1 MADKLESRPGS
12 EPATRPDFRRLRV
25 IQVGAL
31 LVGAAVL
38 LVSMWLM
45 GQFRK
50 PELAPMVMAFAFASI
65 SFSGLFYFGALL
77 LEGSLQKYIL
87 SDDTVIKGDNVE
99 MVTKTASSG
108 DPEIDKWIGTYA
120 FTRNLFGMS
129 VIPILILLGL
139 YFLA

>member
-1 MADKLESRPGS
+1 MTDNSDQG
-12 EPATRPDFRRLRV
+12 PDFRRLRL
-25 IQVGAL
+25 IQIAALIVGA
-31 LVGAAVL
+31 GVL
-38 LVSMWLM
+38 ILSLWLM

-50 PELAPMVMAFAFASI
+50 PEVAPIVMAFAFASI

-99 MVTKTASSG
+99 MVTRTAKSG

-129 VIPILILLGL
+129 LVPILILIGL

>member
-1 MADKLESRPGS
+1 MADNTDTKPNFG
-12 EPATRPDFRRLRV
+12 RLRL
-25 IQVGAL
+25 IQIGAL
-31 LVGAAVL
+31 LVGAGVL
-38 LVSMWLM
+38 VLSLWLM

-50 PELAPMVMAFAFASI
+50 PELAPIVMAFAFASI

-87 SDDTVIKGDNVE
+87 SDETVIKGDNVE

-129 VIPILILLGL
+129 LVPVLILIGL

>member
-1 MADKLESRPGS
+1 MADNTDTKPNFG
-12 EPATRPDFRRLRV
+12 RLRL
-25 IQVGAL
+25 IQIGAL
-31 LVGAAVL
+31 LVGAGVL
-38 LVSMWLM
+38 VLSLWLM

-50 PELAPMVMAFAFASI
+50 PELAPIVMAFAFASI
-65 SFSGLFYFGALL
+65 GFSGLFYFGALL

-87 SDDTVIKGDNVE
+87 SDETVIKGDNVE

-129 VIPILILLGL
+129 LVPILILIGL
-139 YFLA
+139 YFFA

>member
-1 MADKLESRPGS
+1 MADNTDTK
-12 EPATRPDFRRLRV
+12 PDFRRLRL
-25 IQVGAL
+25 IQIGAL
-31 LVGAAVL
+31 LVGAGVL
-38 LVSMWLM
+38 VVSLWLM
-45 GQFRK
+45 GQYRK
-50 PELAPMVMAFAFASI
+50 PELAPLVMAFAFASI

-87 SDDTVIKGDNVE
+87 SDETVIKGDNVE

-108 DPEIDKWIGTYA
+108 DPQIDKWIGTYA

-129 VIPILILLGL
+129 LVPVLILIGL

>member
-1 MADKLESRPGS
+1 MTDNSNQG
-12 EPATRPDFRRLRV
+12 PDFRRLRL
-25 IQVGAL
+25 IQIAALIVGA
-31 LVGAAVL
+31 GVL
-38 LVSMWLM
+38 ILSLWLM

-50 PELAPMVMAFAFASI
+50 PEVAPIVMAFAFASI

-99 MVTKTASSG
+99 MVTRTAKSG

-129 VIPILILLGL
+129 LVPILILIGL
-139 YFLA
+139 YFFA

>member
-1 MADKLESRPGS
+1 MTDNSDQG
-12 EPATRPDFRRLRV
+12 PDFRRLRL
-25 IQVGAL
+25 IQIAALIVGA
-31 LVGAAVL
+31 GVL
-38 LVSMWLM
+38 ILSLWLM

-50 PELAPMVMAFAFASI
+50 PEVAPIVMAFAFASI

-99 MVTKTASSG
+99 MVTRTAKSG

-129 VIPILILLGL
+129 LVPILILIGL
-139 YFLA
+139 YFFA

>member
-1 MADKLESRPGS
+1 MTDKRD
-12 EPATRPDFRRLRV
+12 AKPDFRRLRL
-25 IQVGAL
+25 IQIAAL
-31 LVGAAVL
+31 ITGAAVL
-38 LVSMWLM
+38 LVSLWLM

-50 PELAPMVMAFAFASI
+50 PELAPIVMAFAFASI

-99 MVTKTASSG
+99 MVTTTAESG

-129 VIPILILLGL
+129 LVPILILLGL
-139 YFLA
+139 YFFA

>member
-1 MADKLESRPGS
+1 MADNTDTKPNFG
-12 EPATRPDFRRLRV
+12 RLRL
-25 IQVGAL
+25 IQIGAL
-31 LVGAAVL
+31 LVGAGVL
-38 LVSMWLM
+38 VLSLWLM

-50 PELAPMVMAFAFASI
+50 PELAPIVMAFAFASI
-65 SFSGLFYFGALL
+65 GFSGLFYFGALL

-87 SDDTVIKGDNVE
+87 SDETVIKGDNVE

-129 VIPILILLGL
+129 LVPVLILIGL

>member
-1 MADKLESRPGS
+1 MTDNSDQG
-12 EPATRPDFRRLRV
+12 PDFRRLRL
-25 IQVGAL
+25 IQIAALIVGA
-31 LVGAAVL
+31 GVL
-38 LVSMWLM
+38 ILSLWLM

-50 PELAPMVMAFAFASI
+50 PEVAPIVMAFAFASI

-99 MVTKTASSG
+99 MVTRTAKSG
-108 DPEIDKWIGTYA
+108 DREIDKWIGTYA

-129 VIPILILLGL
+129 LVPILILIGL
-139 YFLA
+139 YFFA

>member
-1 MADKLESRPGS
+1 MADNSDSKPN
-12 EPATRPDFRRLRV
+12 FRRLRR
-25 IQVGAL
+25 IQVTAL
-31 LVGAAVL
+31 IVGAGVL
-38 LVSMWLM
+38 VVSLWLM

-50 PELAPMVMAFAFASI
+50 PEVAPIVMAIAFASI
-65 SFSGLFYFGALL
+65 AFSGLFYFGALL

-87 SDDTVIKGDNVE
+87 SDDTVIKGDTVE
-99 MVTKTASSG
+99 MVTTTTESG

-129 VIPILILLGL
+129 LVPVLILIGL

>member
-1 MADKLESRPGS
+1 
-12 EPATRPDFRRLRV
+12 
-25 IQVGAL
+25 
-31 LVGAAVL
+31 
-38 LVSMWLM
+38 M

-50 PELAPMVMAFAFASI
+50 PEVAPIVMAIAFASI
-65 SFSGLFYFGALL
+65 AFSGLFYFGALL

-87 SDDTVIKGDNVE
+87 SDDTVIKGDTVE
-99 MVTKTASSG
+99 MVTTTTESG

-129 VIPILILLGL
+129 LVPVLILIGL

>member
-1 MADKLESRPGS
+1 MADNTNTK
-12 EPATRPDFRRLRV
+12 PDFRRLRL
-25 IQVGAL
+25 IQIGAL
-31 LVGAAVL
+31 LVGAGVL
-38 LVSMWLM
+38 VVSLWLM

-50 PELAPMVMAFAFASI
+50 PELAPLVMAFAFASI

-87 SDDTVIKGDNVE
+87 SDETVIKGDNVE

-108 DPEIDKWIGTYA
+108 DPQIDKWIGTYA

-129 VIPILILLGL
+129 LVPVLILIGL

>member
-1 MADKLESRPGS
+1 MADNSVSKPN
-12 EPATRPDFRRLRV
+12 FRRLRI
-25 IQVGAL
+25 IQIASLIVGA
-31 LVGAAVL
+31 GVL
-38 LVSMWLM
+38 ILSLWLM

-50 PELAPMVMAFAFASI
+50 PEVAPIVMAFAFASI

-99 MVTKTASSG
+99 MVTRTAESG
-108 DPEIDKWIGTYA
+108 DAEIDKWIGTYA

-129 VIPILILLGL
+129 LVPILILIAL
-139 YFLA
+139 YFFA

>member
-1 MADKLESRPGS
+1 MAGKPDSGQDS
-12 EPATRPDFRRLRV
+12 GPDFRRLRL
-25 IQVGAL
+25 IQIVALIVGAL
-31 LVGAAVL
+31 VFV
-38 LVSMWLM
+38 VSMWLM
-45 GQFRK
+45 GQFRE
-50 PELAPMVMAFAFASI
+50 PELAPMVMAFAFAAI

-108 DPEIDKWIGTYA
+108 DPQIDKWIGTYA

-129 VIPILILLGL
+129 LVPILILVGL
-139 YFLA
+139 YLFA

>member
-1 MADKLESRPGS
+1 MADNTDTK
-12 EPATRPDFRRLRV
+12 PDFRRLRL
-25 IQVGAL
+25 IQISAL
-31 LVGAAVL
+31 LVGAGVL
-38 LVSMWLM
+38 VVSLWLM

-50 PELAPMVMAFAFASI
+50 PELAPLVMAFAFASI

-87 SDDTVIKGDNVE
+87 SDETVIKGDNVE

-108 DPEIDKWIGTYA
+108 DPLIDKWIGTYA

-129 VIPILILLGL
+129 LVPVLILIGL

>member
-1 MADKLESRPGS
+1 MTDNSES
-12 EPATRPDFRRLRV
+12 RPDFRRLRI
-25 IQVGAL
+25 IQIASLIVGAGV
-31 LVGAAVL
+31 LVL
-38 LVSMWLM
+38 SLWLM

-50 PELAPMVMAFAFASI
+50 PEVAPIVMAFAFASI

-99 MVTKTASSG
+99 MVTRTAESG
-108 DPEIDKWIGTYA
+108 DAEIDKWIGTYA

-129 VIPILILLGL
+129 LVPILILIAL
-139 YFLA
+139 YFFA

>member
-1 MADKLESRPGS
+1 MTDSSDQG
-12 EPATRPDFRRLRV
+12 PDFRRLSLLQ
-25 IQVGAL
+25 IAALIVGA
-31 LVGAAVL
+31 GVL
-38 LVSMWLM
+38 ILSLWLM

-50 PELAPMVMAFAFASI
+50 PEVAPIVMAFAFASI

-87 SDDTVIKGDNVE
+87 SDDTVIKGDNVG
-99 MVTKTASSG
+99 MVTRTAKSG

-129 VIPILILLGL
+129 LVPILILIGL
-139 YFLA
+139 YFFA

>member
-1 MADKLESRPGS
+1 MTDNSDSKPN
-12 EPATRPDFRRLRV
+12 FRRLRI
-25 IQVGAL
+25 IQIASLIVGA
-31 LVGAAVL
+31 GVL
-38 LVSMWLM
+38 ILSLWLM

-50 PELAPMVMAFAFASI
+50 PEVAPIVMAFAFASI

-99 MVTKTASSG
+99 MVTRTAESG
-108 DPEIDKWIGTYA
+108 DAEIDKWIGTYA

-129 VIPILILLGL
+129 LVPILILIAL
-139 YFLA
+139 YFFA

>member
-1 MADKLESRPGS
+1 MADKPDTSADS
-12 EPATRPDFRRLRV
+12 RPDFRRLRL
-25 IQVGAL
+25 IRIIAL
-31 LVGAAVL
+31 IVGAAVL
-38 LVSMWLM
+38 VLSLWLM

-50 PELAPMVMAFAFASI
+50 PELAPVVMAFAFASI

-99 MVTKTASSG
+99 IVTKTASSG

-129 VIPILILLGL
+129 LVPVLILIGL
-139 YFLA
+139 YLFA

>member
-1 MADKLESRPGS
+1 MPDRQGS
-12 EPATRPDFRRLRV
+12 KPNFRRLRR
-25 IQVGAL
+25 IQVTAL
-31 LVGAAVL
+31 IVGAGVL
-38 LVSMWLM
+38 VVSLWLM

-50 PELAPMVMAFAFASI
+50 PEVAPIVMAIAFASI
-65 SFSGLFYFGALL
+65 AFSGLFYFGALL

-87 SDDTVIKGDNVE
+87 SDDTVIKGDTVE
-99 MVTKTASSG
+99 MVTTTTESG

-129 VIPILILLGL
+129 LVPVLILIGL

>member
-1 MADKLESRPGS
+1 MADNSDSKPN
-12 EPATRPDFRRLRV
+12 FRRLRI
-25 IQVGAL
+25 IQIASLIVGA
-31 LVGAAVL
+31 GVL
-38 LVSMWLM
+38 ILSLWLM

-50 PELAPMVMAFAFASI
+50 PEVAPIVMAFAFASI

-99 MVTKTASSG
+99 MVTRTAESG
-108 DPEIDKWIGTYA
+108 DAEIDKWIGTYA

-129 VIPILILLGL
+129 LVPILILVTL
-139 YFLA
+139 YFFA

>member
-1 MADKLESRPGS
+1 MDNKPNFL
-12 EPATRPDFRRLRV
+12 RLRI
-25 IQVGAL
+25 IQIAALIVGAT
-31 LVGAAVL
+31 VFAVSL
-38 LVSMWLM
+38 WLM

-50 PELAPMVMAFAFASI
+50 PELAPIVMAFAFASI

-99 MVTKTASSG
+99 MVTTTASSG

-129 VIPILILLGL
+129 LVPIVILIGL
-139 YFLA
+139 YFFA

>member
-1 MADKLESRPGS
+1 MTDNSEARPN
-12 EPATRPDFRRLRV
+12 FRRLRI
-25 IQVGAL
+25 IQIASLIVGA
-31 LVGAAVL
+31 GVL
-38 LVSMWLM
+38 ILSLWLM

-50 PELAPMVMAFAFASI
+50 PEVVPIVMAFAFASI

-99 MVTKTASSG
+99 MVTRTAESG
-108 DPEIDKWIGTYA
+108 DAEIDKWIGTYA

-129 VIPILILLGL
+129 LVPILILIAL
-139 YFLA
+139 YFFA

>member
-1 MADKLESRPGS
+1 MADNSDSKPN
-12 EPATRPDFRRLRV
+12 FRRLRI
-25 IQVGAL
+25 IQIASLIVGA
-31 LVGAAVL
+31 GVL
-38 LVSMWLM
+38 ILSLWLM

-50 PELAPMVMAFAFASI
+50 PEVAPIVMAFAFASI

-99 MVTKTASSG
+99 MVTRTAESG
-108 DPEIDKWIGTYA
+108 DAEIDKWIGTYA

-129 VIPILILLGL
+129 LVPILILVAL
-139 YFLA
+139 YFFA

>member
-1 MADKLESRPGS
+1 MTDSSDQG
-12 EPATRPDFRRLRV
+12 PDFRRLRLLQ
-25 IQVGAL
+25 IAALIVGA
-31 LVGAAVL
+31 GVL
-38 LVSMWLM
+38 ILSLWLM

-50 PELAPMVMAFAFASI
+50 PEVAPIVMAFAFASI

-87 SDDTVIKGDNVE
+87 SDDTVIKGDNVG
-99 MVTKTASSG
+99 MVTRTAKSG

-129 VIPILILLGL
+129 LVPILILIGL
-139 YFLA
+139 YFFA